1 MSKNI
6 LIIDDSETVRD
17 QLAQT
22 LEDAGICDQIHQ
34 AQDGL
39 EAFKLLL
46 GTRVDLILC
55 DLVMPRIDGQKLL
68 SMLAGHEELRHIPV
82 IMLTGREDRE
92 IKIKLLG
99 QGASDYVTKPFDAG
113 ELIARVKVHL
123 KIKTLQDELKKSNEL
138 LKKLSSTDPLT
149 HLYNRRSLMTMLEKE
164 MQRAERKKT
173 ALSLIM
179 IDLDHFKKVN
189 DLYGHQ
195 NGDHILVNVAKLSMV
210 GLRGYDFAARYGG
223 EEFILVLPE
232 TSHDDALQVAERLRE
247 RVQTRQFSGELKNL
261 KITASMGVSTFPA
274 DSIFT
279 LDELI
284 RAADEALYRA
294 KGAGRNRVV
303 SMYRK

>member
-6 LIIDDSETVRD
+6 LIIDDSDTVRD

-22 LEDAGICDQIHQ
+22 LDDAGICEQIHQ

-46 GTRVDLILC
+46 GTRIDLILC

-68 SMLAGHEELRHIPV
+68 SMLAGHDELRHIPV

-123 KIKTLQDELKKSNEL
+123 KIKSLQDELKKSNEL

-149 HLYNRRSLMTMLEKE
+149 HLYNRRSLMTMLDKE

-173 ALSLIM
+173 PLSLIM

-210 GLRGYDFAARYGG
+210 GLRSYDFAARYGG

-247 RVQTRQFSGELKNL
+247 RIQTRQFAGELKSL

-279 LDELI
+279 MDELI
-284 RAADEALYRA
+284 RQADEALYRA